1 MSASKTQYLQD
12 WTEREAA
19 RSDLKRRYAL
29 DSVDA
34 KGAKDVAV
42 DIDAD
47 VHWELLRRQWAE
59 DCSKRQRV
67 ARLVKAVEPLNMDEM
82 FPIWKKYLETED
94 TVKKLALLQA
104 LQVDEINKKRTA
116 RIHEEQEVTY
126 SLV

>member
-29 DSVDA
+29 DSADA

-59 DCSKRQRV
+59 DCNKRQRV

-94 TVKKLALLQA
+94 TVKNWPFSKPFKLMKSTRKGLQGSM
-104 LQVDEINKKRTA
+104 KSKR
-116 RIHEEQEVTY
+116 
-126 SLV
+126 